1 MHFLS
6 TRRRY
11 RCRNFIIPLSCKT
24 MIACRN
30 ESVFRDIQLPT
41 RRYSPRASNSEK
53 NERRRA
59 ARAVAARVSAVENA
73 AFIITCK
80 FASGPTDL
88 SQLKA

>member
-1 MHFLS
+1 MSRASGKEGGGRCVHFLS

-11 RCRNFIIPLSCKT
+11 RCRNSIIPLSCKT

-59 ARAVAARVSAVENA
+59 DADRSRARRCRSR
-73 AFIITCK
+73 
-80 FASGPTDL
+80 
-88 SQLKA
+88 